1 MTPRPATLRE
11 IAAQS
16 DSLET
21 FGRLFRDWQH
31 GLRGHSS
38 RPALALAVRDE
49 PPLLGTRFLQ
59 GAVADAWLAAYAE
72 HLADKIRQPVP
83 AWALTPG
90 RALAEPWFASPG
102 AVPARR
108 LAALRDSPGPFKNR
122 NLFTESVDLP
132 LALRA
137 GRPRKPA
144 EAKRRANAERQRRFR
159 ARRGVELELLRSA
172 HEALA

>member
-1 MTPRPATLRE
+1 MTPRPTTLRE
-11 IAAQS
+11 VAAQS

-21 FGRLFRDWQH
+21 FGRLFRDWLH
-31 GLRGHSS
+31 ELRGHSS

-49 PPLLGTRFLQ
+49 PPLLAPQFPQ

-72 HLADKIRQPVP
+72 YLAHRLRHSAPAWTRSPRRILAD
-83 AWALTPG
+83 
-90 RALAEPWFASPG
+90 PWFASPEAG
-102 AVPARR
+102 PLRR
-108 LAALRDSPGPFKNR
+108 LAALRDSPAPFKNR

-144 EAKRRANAERQRRFR
+144 DARRRTNAERQRRFR
-159 ARRGVELELLRSA
+159 VRRALEVELLRSA
-172 HEALA
+172 LKAS